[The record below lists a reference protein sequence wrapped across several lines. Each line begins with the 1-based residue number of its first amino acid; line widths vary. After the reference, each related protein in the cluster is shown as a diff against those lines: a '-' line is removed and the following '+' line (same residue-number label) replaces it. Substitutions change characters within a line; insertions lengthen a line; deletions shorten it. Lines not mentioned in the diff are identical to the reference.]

1 LKIKLKLGIGLALI
15 IVIFLSGQLYQS
27 LLTSDMEVANQYH
40 ELMSIPAVTI
50 LEKLGLEFERMNGA
64 LYEYVIKNNE
74 MKKNDYF
81 ESKEMIE
88 ILIQNYDELT
98 FVKNSK
104 GNYLAN
110 SVMRQQMQGF
120 AGNLDGELAK
130 YAVLGDQV
138 ISLVDSGKN
147 IDRIVPLLEKIGSNY
162 QNFLEILEMDKT
174 MELQGINSQQAK
186 IQVLSESLFGFII
199 FINIFSSLLSI
210 TIIVLV
216 YKSISKQLTQEKL
229 FESEVIKNEKL
240 SLMGELSSRLAHDI
254 RNPLSIISTTLENLK
269 LVYRTDEVQKKQF
282 EKIQRAVFRITH
294 QIDDVLD
301 FVRQQPLILNKT
313 KISNV
318 IADALDS
325 VFVPNT
331 ITLKLPKND
340 VELNCDSRK
349 LSVAFVN
356 IILNGIQAIDDE
368 GIIEIRLKER
378 TDEIVI
384 EFEDSGE
391 GIPKENLDQ
400 IFDPLFS
407 TKQMGTGL
415 GLVSVKSI
423 IESHGGKISVTS
435 PPTIFTI
442 TLAKRID

>member
-1 LKIKLKLGIGLALI
+1 MKIKLKLGVGLALI

-74 MKKNDYF
+74 IKKNDYF
-81 ESKEMIE
+81 ESKEMME

-130 YAVLGDQV
+130 YTVLGDQV
-138 ISLVDSGKN
+138 INLVDSEKN
-147 IDRIVPLLEKIGSNY
+147 TDRIVPLLEKIGSNY

-240 SLMGELSSRLAHDI
+240 SLVGELSSRLAHDI
-254 RNPLSIISTTLENLK
+254 RNPLSVISTTLENLK

-294 QIDDVLD
+294 QIDNVLD
-301 FVRQQPLILNKT
+301 FVRQQPLVLNKT
-313 KISNV
+313 KISDL

-407 TKQMGTGL
+407 TKPTGTGL

>member
-1 LKIKLKLGIGLALI
+1 
-15 IVIFLSGQLYQS
+15 
-27 LLTSDMEVANQYH
+27 MEVANQYH

-74 MKKNDYF
+74 IKKNDYF
-81 ESKEMIE
+81 ESKEMME

-130 YAVLGDQV
+130 YTVLGDQV
-138 ISLVDSGKN
+138 INLVDSGKN
-147 IDRIVPLLEKIGSNY
+147 TDRIVPLLEKIGSNY

-216 YKSISKQLTQEKL
+216 YKSISKQITQEKL

-240 SLMGELSSRLAHDI
+240 SLVGELSSRLAHDI

-294 QIDDVLD
+294 QIDNVLD
-301 FVRQQPLILNKT
+301 FVRQQPLVLNKT
-313 KISNV
+313 KISDL

-356 IILNGIQAIDDE
+356 IILNGIQAINDD

>member
-1 LKIKLKLGIGLALI
+1 MKIKLKLGIGLALI

-74 MKKNDYF
+74 IKKNDYF
-81 ESKEMIE
+81 ESKEMME

-130 YAVLGDQV
+130 YTVLGDQV
-138 ISLVDSGKN
+138 INLVDSEKN
-147 IDRIVPLLEKIGSNY
+147 TDRIVPLLEKIGSNY

-216 YKSISKQLTQEKL
+216 YKSISKQITQEKL

-240 SLMGELSSRLAHDI
+240 SLVGELSSRLAHDI
-254 RNPLSIISTTLENLK
+254 RNPLSVISTTLENLK

-313 KISNV
+313 KISDV